1 MDEKGLTLVCN
12 DRVLSF
18 GTKTYI
24 MGILNVTPDSFSDG
38 GRYTALD
45 AALKHAEDMIG
56 AGVDIIDVGGES
68 TRPFA
73 QPVSVREELSRVV
86 PVIEA
91 IRRRWDVLLS
101 IDTYKAEVA
110 GAAVSAGADIVN
122 DVTALRY
129 DPAMVEVLLK
139 HQVPA
144 ILMHMQGMP
153 QDMQVRPYYDDVVGE
168 VMAFLRERLAWAGK
182 MGIDRDRFII
192 DPGIGFGK
200 KADHNLML
208 LRSISAFQELG
219 RPILI
224 GPSRKSF
231 IDKILDI
238 DVGERDGATQAV
250 VAVGVWEGAHIVR
263 VHDVRSAVRTV
274 RIVEA
279 IRKGSVQHTAL
290 GTHQSTVSSR

>member
-1 MDEKGLTLVCN
+1 MDKEGLTLVC
-12 DRVLSF
+12 RGKVLSF
-18 GTKTYI
+18 GTKTYV

-45 AALKHAEDMIG
+45 AALKHVEDMIG
-56 AGVDIIDVGGES
+56 AGVDVIDVGGES

-73 QPVSVREELSRVV
+73 KPVPVQEELSRVV

-91 IRRRWDVLLS
+91 IRRRWDALLS
-101 IDTYKAEVA
+101 VDTYKAEVA
-110 GAAVSAGADIVN
+110 CAAVSAGADIVN
-122 DVTALRY
+122 DITALRY
-129 DPAMVEVLLK
+129 DPAMVEALLK

-153 QDMQVRPYYDDVVGE
+153 QDMQVRPHYDDVVGE
-168 VMAFLRERLAWAGK
+168 VMAFLRERMAWAEK
-182 MGIDRDRFII
+182 MGIDRDRFIV

-200 KADHNLML
+200 NADHNLIL

-238 DVGERDGATQAV
+238 DVGERDEATQAV

-279 IRKGSVQHTAL
+279 IRKGSVQYTAVR
-290 GTHQSTVSSR
+290 H